1 MRSNCICLF
10 DSVTVAAQILY
21 YWCVSK
27 QHPTRVWK
35 AHIQAIGQN
44 AITRSRMI
52 VTAADTAAVAAASD
66 IVNVDAVY
74 DADNNAITAWTR
86 RVQATMPEFILSA
99 AHT

>member
-1 MRSNCICLF
+1 
-10 DSVTVAAQILY
+10 
-21 YWCVSK
+21 
-27 QHPTRVWK
+27 
-35 AHIQAIGQN
+35 
-44 AITRSRMI
+44 MI

>member
-1 MRSNCICLF
+1 
-10 DSVTVAAQILY
+10 
-21 YWCVSK
+21 
-27 QHPTRVWK
+27 
-35 AHIQAIGQN
+35 
-44 AITRSRMI
+44 MI

-99 AHT
+99 AHTYCHLYIPVISPISVTFLCELYLCMSILFTFALFFCTNVTGIRKY